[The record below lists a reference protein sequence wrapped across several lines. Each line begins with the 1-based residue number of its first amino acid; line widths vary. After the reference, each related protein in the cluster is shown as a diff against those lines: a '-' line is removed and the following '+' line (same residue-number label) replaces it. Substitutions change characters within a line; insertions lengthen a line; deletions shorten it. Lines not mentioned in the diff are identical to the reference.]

1 MGKLNFISIALLSMC
16 MGFIACENEMEILSE
31 RIPIHISFTPQTR
44 ATDDAFEEGDKI
56 GLYVSNYNNGVP
68 STLMT
73 TGNHVDN
80 AMFVYEDSK
89 WLPENNI
96 YWKDKNTAADF
107 YAYYPYSASV
117 NISAHPFFVQADQST
132 EDAFWASDFLWGKA
146 TNVTP
151 TPSSVAIQTNHS
163 LSSILVD
170 IKPGSGFTAASW
182 AAAEK
187 SVKICEV
194 KTAATI
200 NLSTGVATATGNGG
214 EIIPLYAAETGTT
227 ISYKAMM
234 IPQVVADN
242 SRLVVVTVDGTE
254 YVYRK
259 GYTFTPNTQHKFI
272 VTVNKSGSSVD
283 VTIGEWEIDSTTNEG
298 DAEEENE
305 SEANIIPNNQIWYT
319 ATTKVEP
326 SASADFGAMI
336 KSNEWDSTT
345 GKGIITFDGN
355 ITKIGDEAFYFS
367 NLETITIPKSVT
379 AIGGRVFKGCQK
391 LTDVQ
396 LSENI
401 TKITYD
407 AFNLCLNL
415 ENVEIPNSVVTI
427 ENRAFEGCSKLSCM
441 VIPESVTAIYEDA
454 FKNCSKL
461 NSVTIGCNVATI
473 GNNAFYN
480 CESLT
485 NLTIPNS
492 VTAIGDYAFYQCE
505 KISNLT
511 LGNSLTQIGAHAF
524 QFCKSLTKVTIPNSV
539 TKIAVYGFEFCE
551 NLSSVTLGSGLTTIE
566 SYAFYN
572 CDKLSNIYCKAIT
585 PPVIDY
591 HDILSS
597 DVSGRKIYVPAESLT
612 AYKNS
617 TKWSVYADDIFADTT
632 EN

>member
-1 MGKLNFISIALLSMC
+1 MGKLNFISIALLSVC
-16 MGFIACENEMEILSE
+16 MGFISCENEMEILSE

-80 AMFVYEDSK
+80 AMFVYEDNK

-107 YAYYPYSASV
+107 YAYYPYSESP

-187 SVKICEV
+187 SVKICEI

-259 GYTFTPNTQHKFI
+259 GYTFTPNTQHKFT
-272 VTVNKSGSSVD
+272 VTVNKSESSVD

-298 DAEEENE
+298 NAEEENE

-319 ATTKVEP
+319 ATAKVEP

-336 KSNEWDSTT
+336 ESNEWDSTT
-345 GKGIITFDGN
+345 GKGIITFDRDVTTIGKAAFSSSKN
-355 ITKIGDEAFYFS
+355 LTKI
-367 NLETITIPKSVT
+367 I
-379 AIGGRVFKGCQK
+379 
-391 LTDVQ
+391 
-396 LSENI
+396 
-401 TKITYD
+401 
-407 AFNLCLNL
+407 
-415 ENVEIPNSVVTI
+415 
-427 ENRAFEGCSKLSCM
+427 
-441 VIPESVTAIYEDA
+441 
-454 FKNCSKL
+454 
-461 NSVTIGCNVATI
+461 
-473 GNNAFYN
+473 
-480 CESLT
+480 
-485 NLTIPNS
+485 IPNS
-492 VTAIGDYAFYQCE
+492 VTTIGYYVFENCSNLTNVVCEATTPPTLGDYAFNNVSNITITVPESVLESYRSDNNWGQYCILAPADRSAYEVGDLITIDGVQGVVFFANDAVVRVVSVTETNCKWGVNNNYASASNEYYGAVNLATIKSKQGYIDNYPAFVWCE
-505 KISNLT
+505 ALGDGWYLPAKNELSLISSVKENINTTLTANNLVEISGDYWSST
-511 LGNSLTQIGAHAF
+511 DNINDGSGAHILNFDERKWNYEFKNTTNLVRAI
-524 QFCKSLTKVTIPNSV
+524 KV
-539 TKIAVYGFEFCE
+539 F
-551 NLSSVTLGSGLTTIE
+551 
-566 SYAFYN
+566 
-572 CDKLSNIYCKAIT
+572 
-585 PPVIDY
+585 
-591 HDILSS
+591 
-597 DVSGRKIYVPAESLT
+597 
-612 AYKNS
+612 
-617 TKWSVYADDIFADTT
+617 
-632 EN
+632 